1 MVVAVSFYYVP
12 ACVTHVLDL
21 IPAAA
26 EVCLE
31 NTVYRNVDE
40 IMEVCAVIMHPEES
54 CRVQFPFS
62 VSLSTSDGRNYSTI
76 ILSLFFLTF
85 HHRLILEDTLYRM

>member
-1 MVVAVSFYYVP
+1 MNNGFVP
-12 ACVTHVLDL
+12 VCVTPVLDL

-40 IMEVCAVIMHPEES
+40 IMEVCAVIMHPEEG
-54 CRVQFPFS
+54 CPIQFPFS
-62 VSLSTSDGRNYSTI
+62 VSLSTSDGRNDGTI
-76 ILSLFFLTF
+76 IIIVFLN
-85 HHRLILEDTLYRM
+85 ISS

>member
-1 MVVAVSFYYVP
+1 MCA
-12 ACVTHVLDL
+12 THVLDL

-62 VSLSTSDGRNYSTI
+62 VSLSTSDGRNCATI
-76 ILSLFFLTF
+76 IIIVFLN
-85 HHRLILEDTLYRM
+85 ISS